1 MRIALPN
8 SRPVGDGAAT
18 SVGRLSLTVTVLF
31 LAIIAPASA
40 DVGATIIDRCTHGQ
54 SLSGF
59 SQQDYRRA
67 LQELPTEVEEYSDC
81 GSLIR
86 NAQIAAAGGRSAG
99 AGAAAATPTPLTPA
113 ERRALNRVPKV
124 GARTVGGR
132 RHGRS
137 SRRGPRRRRL
147 GPELIAKPPARDP
160 GVPAR
165 VRARACGGSTPK
177 PCPRPPLP
185 LSARAAPAP
194 PAERTMAGP
203 ARRGMAGPARRN
215 GGRRS

>member
-8 SRPVGDGAAT
+8 SRPVGGGAAT

-31 LAIIAPASA
+31 LAIIAPAGA

-54 SLSGF
+54 SLGGF

-99 AGAAAATPTPLTPA
+99 AGAVAATATPLTPA
-113 ERRALNRVPKV
+113 EQRKLSRVPQ
-124 GARTVGGR
+124 VGGEPLVVGDTVV
-132 RHGRS
+132 H
-137 SRRGPRRRRL
+137 
-147 GPELIAKPPARDP
+147 P
-160 GVPAR
+160 GVVHVGVASALSSLPNPLLAVLAFGLACALVLAGGAIR
-165 VRARACGGSTPK
+165 NHVRAR
-177 PCPRPPLP
+177 
-185 LSARAAPAP
+185 
-194 PAERTMAGP
+194 
-203 ARRGMAGPARRN
+203 
-215 GGRRS
+215 RSS